1 MEGLNT
7 PRANT
12 LKCSITLSAPG
23 LSNERITNAITAID
37 DESSMDNEIR
47 FMTLVALNNTDSADQ
62 VPFVC
67 NNTDSP
73 GLEFLANAARVGTQF
88 ASFIPGLDL
97 ADVDEEILEAADFTL
112 IHSDCS
118 ASTSCQTVLGEA
130 AESMFS
136 SFCIDADLTENE
148 ICADVDSAIS
158 NNSTPVDIGIALIGL
173 FTP

>member
-1 MEGLNT
+1 MIYKKLLTLSLCIAVSFTVACESDENNLIAQAETCINENAGNENAIGSCASFLEGLNT

-12 LKCSITLSAPG
+12 LKCSITLSAAG

-73 GLEFLANAARVGTQF
+73 GLEFLANAARV
-88 ASFIPGLDL
+88 
-97 ADVDEEILEAADFTL
+97 
-112 IHSDCS
+112 
-118 ASTSCQTVLGEA
+118 
-130 AESMFS
+130 
-136 SFCIDADLTENE
+136 
-148 ICADVDSAIS
+148 
-158 NNSTPVDIGIALIGL
+158 
-173 FTP
+173 